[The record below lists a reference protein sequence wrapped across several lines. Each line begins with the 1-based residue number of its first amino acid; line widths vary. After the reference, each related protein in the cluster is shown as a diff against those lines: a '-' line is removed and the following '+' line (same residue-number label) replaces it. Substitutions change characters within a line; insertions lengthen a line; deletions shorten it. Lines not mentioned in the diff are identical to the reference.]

1 MTTEL
6 IENGKV
12 LDCDTTTI
20 GIRTVHFDVAKGF
33 FLNGENIKI
42 NGVCLHGDLGCLGSA
57 INEDALHR
65 QVIMMKEM
73 GVNAIRCSHNPP
85 SPELLNLCDSLGV
98 LVMDEAFDSWLQGKT
113 PYDYGTGR
121 REYPAQ

>member
-20 GIRTVHFDVAKGF
+20 GIRTAHFDVAKGF

-85 SPELLNLCDSLGV
+85 SPELLNICYSLGV
-98 LVMDEAFDSWLQGKT
+98 LVMDEAFDSWLQ
-113 PYDYGTGR
+113 
-121 REYPAQ
+121 